1 MIAKT
6 LTYPEPGYDSTL
18 SSTTKP
24 YKHIRSFLPVITPQ
38 THASNLLLLRNGDLL
53 CAWFGGSQEGK
64 PDISI
69 YTSRLVK
76 GSDSWQD
83 AEQMTFDP
91 TRSEQ
96 NPVLSELPSGDLW
109 LTYTSQRA
117 GNQDSAVVKRRMSKN
132 GGKSW
137 SEPDVLFA
145 DQGTFIRQP
154 MVYLDNNVWA
164 VPIFKC
170 RTEPGTRW
178 VGHDDISAVRFT
190 KDQGTTWNEIEVPDS
205 VGAVHMQIRR
215 LKGGSYL
222 AMYRSRWADHIYAS
236 RSEDGLDWTRPQ
248 PLSLKNPN
256 SGICF
261 DVQPSGRI
269 VLLYND
275 SSCEDAVGRREGLY
289 DDVAEEGDERRNQ
302 ASKHA
307 GREAFWG
314 APRAPLRMG
323 WSDDEGKT
331 WKSRVVQEGDGFCLT
346 NNSEQKLN
354 RELSYPSIAVEGDGI
369 VHLAFTFWRQ
379 GIKYV
384 RLGQDFFVDGED
396 IS

>member
-1 MIAKT
+1 MMVKPHIFPEADGSAKLEQT
-6 LTYPEPGYDSTL
+6 SIPYDHV
-18 SSTTKP
+18 K
-24 YKHIRSFLPVITPQ
+24 SFLPVITPQ
-38 THASNLLLLRNGDLL
+38 THASNLLLLRNGDIL

-76 GSDSWQD
+76 GTDTWSN
-83 AEQMTFDP
+83 AEQMTFDS

-109 LTYTSQRA
+109 LMYTSQRA
-117 GNQDSAVVKRRMSKN
+117 GNQDSAFVKRRISKD
-132 GGKSW
+132 GGKIW
-137 SEPDVLFA
+137 SEPVIAFH

-154 MVYLDNNVWA
+154 MVFLENDVWV

-170 RTEPGTRW
+170 RTDPGTRW
-178 VGHDDISAVRFT
+178 VGHDDISAIRVT
-190 KDQGTTWNEIEVPDS
+190 KDQGATWSEIQVPNS

-215 LKGGSYL
+215 LKNGSYL
-222 AMYRSRWADHIYAS
+222 ALYRSRWADNIYAS
-236 RSEDGLDWTRPQ
+236 RSQDGLNWSAPEPTILP
-248 PLSLKNPN
+248 NPN

-261 DVQPSGRI
+261 DVMPSGRV

-275 SSCEDAVGRREGLY
+275 SSRAKATGRREGLY
-289 DDVAEEGDERRNQ
+289 DDVAEEGDERLNQ
-302 ASKHA
+302 NSTHA

-314 APRAPLRMG
+314 APRAPLSMG
-323 WSDDEGKT
+323 WSDDDGQT

-354 RELSYPSIAVEGDGI
+354 RELSYPSIAIADDGT
-369 VHLAFTFWRQ
+369 VHLAFTYWRQ
-379 GIKYV
+379 GIKYM
-384 RLGQDFFVDGED
+384 RLGDDFFLDNGA
-396 IS
+396 